1 MNLKWYL
8 SLFYIELL
16 NHEIK
21 CMFERRVLDDLS
33 SDVNDEDDKYGYS
46 NLLIARAG
54 VASSRAEDLIA
65 KKDN

>member
-21 CMFERRVLDDLS
+21 RMFGRRVLDDLS

>member
-1 MNLKWYL
+1 
-8 SLFYIELL
+8 
-16 NHEIK
+16 
-21 CMFERRVLDDLS
+21 MFERRVLDDLS
-33 SDVNDEDDKYGYS
+33 SDVNDEEDDKYGYS